1 MRDSERVSLADL
13 NLYVRIKIPV
23 ATFYTNHSD
32 IDSMQSIAAS
42 VQKLPVSVVKSVS
55 SARHTHSL
63 CVRRNDQVIDQFE
76 VRR

>member
-32 IDSMQSIAAS
+32 IDSTQSIAAS

-63 CVRRNDQVIDQFE
+63 CVRQNDQVIDQFE